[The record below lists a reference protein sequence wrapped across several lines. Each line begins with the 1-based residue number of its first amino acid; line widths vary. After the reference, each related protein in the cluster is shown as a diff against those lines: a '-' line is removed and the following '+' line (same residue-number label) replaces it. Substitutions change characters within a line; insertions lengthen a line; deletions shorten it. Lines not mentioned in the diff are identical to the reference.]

1 MDEPHRRGRNEMLQI
16 PHGSL
21 DERTNFERKTTLRG
35 SSGSRPSVVGSC
47 IRWSVVPN
55 AGRSSIREERPVWA
69 MMVWETL
76 ISVSSF
82 IHCARLSYRR
92 AGEALFILHEAEK
105 EREELSRRWLLSSP
119 LVSSS
124 NSPWVF
130 FGNIVTKFVAWN
142 RSELIAAKSKSRDY
156 IAALHIISG

>member
-1 MDEPHRRGRNEMLQI
+1 MIRKVRCDVVY
-16 PHGSL
+16 SL
-21 DERTNFERKTTLRG
+21 DFGDLVSPNSMDYILDWAIERW
-35 SSGSRPSVVGSC
+35 V
-47 IRWSVVPN
+47 
-55 AGRSSIREERPVWA
+55 
-69 MMVWETL
+69 
-76 ISVSSF
+76 
-82 IHCARLSYRR
+82 
-92 AGEALFILHEAEK
+92 EALFILCEAEK